1 MKAVPFGIKGNSIK
15 IVVCVVSNLPLS
27 MREMKLKLLI

>member
-1 MKAVPFGIKGNSIK
+1 MKAVPFGIKGSSIK
-15 IVVCVVSNLPLS
+15 IVSVVPNLSLS